1 MFSQAMSFL
10 DRAAVAFVVILAGTP
25 ILAIAANAAFL

>member
-1 MFSQAMSFL
+1 MISKAMNILERVTMTFI
-10 DRAAVAFVVILAGTP
+10 VVLAGAP

>member
-1 MFSQAMSFL
+1 MFSQAMSILERVTMTFI
-10 DRAAVAFVVILAGTP
+10 VVLAGTP